1 MKRTTKAR
9 IWVAAFLLIIAAPI
23 VILLLQPGV
32 AGREFWREL
41 SVALGFAGI
50 ALMGVQFIP
59 TARLSFVA
67 NVFPVDALYTFHHRA
82 SIAGFMLALAHPL
95 LLFAGDPN
103 TLALLNVVT
112 APWRARAAVF
122 AIAIF
127 AILIVTSVW
136 RERLKIGYEMWR
148 AIHLLSAFFAA
159 ALVLFH
165 MFRVNHYMAYPPQRI
180 YWIIMGLVWLGSAV
194 HVRLIRPLRLRSRPY
209 RVVAIEPRRDDCWLL
224 AIEPEGH
231 DGLRFKAG
239 QFAWLALEESPLDL
253 QENPFSI
260 TSSAAAP
267 RRLEFMIKEFGDFTS
282 SLVSLR
288 PGESV
293 YVDGPYGTYDIDEI
307 DAPGLALI
315 AGGIGVTPIMSIL
328 RTMADRGDERPVV
341 LFYANPDWESVN
353 FRDELVT
360 LQDRL
365 TLQVVHVLEE
375 PPDAWDG
382 EEGFVTEEI
391 LDRHLPANRAELSYF
406 ICGPLPMIDAVSEAM
421 RDLSLPLRQVHTEQ
435 FEMA

>member
-1 MKRTTKAR
+1 
-9 IWVAAFLLIIAAPI
+9 
-23 VILLLQPGV
+23 
-32 AGREFWREL
+32 
-41 SVALGFAGI
+41 
-50 ALMGVQFIP
+50 
-59 TARLSFVA
+59 
-67 NVFPVDALYTFHHRA
+67 
-82 SIAGFMLALAHPL
+82 
-95 LLFAGDPN
+95 
-103 TLALLNVVT
+103 
-112 APWRARAAVF
+112 
-122 AIAIF
+122 
-127 AILIVTSVW
+127 
-136 RERLKIGYEMWR
+136 
-148 AIHLLSAFFAA
+148 
-159 ALVLFH
+159 
-165 MFRVNHYMAYPPQRI
+165 
-180 YWIIMGLVWLGSAV
+180 
-194 HVRLIRPLRLRSRPY
+194 
-209 RVVAIEPRRDDCWLL
+209 VAIEPRRDDCWLL